1 MSNEYTVE
9 LLLTLDVDVDSLRT
23 SVDEEW
29 LKDILEEI
37 KDYLY
42 DMDGV
47 TVNDATARMV

>member
-9 LLLTLDVDVDSLRT
+9 LLLTLDVDVDNLRT

-47 TVNDATARMV
+47 TVNDATARRV